1 MAQPPKKKP
10 KLPKDIAT
18 RKDSEVAEL
27 IFGKKVAREL
37 DKQIKNVDSKGV
49 PDFMRK

>member
-1 MAQPPKKKP
+1 MTHPPKKKQ
-10 KLPKDIAT
+10 KIKKDIAT

-27 IFGKKVAREL
+27 IFGKKTAQEL
-37 DKQIKNVDSKGV
+37 AKQIKEADGKGV

>member
-27 IFGKKVAREL
+27 IFGKKVAQEL
-37 DKQIKNVDSKGV
+37 AKQVKESESKGV

>member
-1 MAQPPKKKP
+1 MTHPPKKKP

-18 RKDSEVAEL
+18 RNDHEVAEL
-27 IFGKKVAREL
+27 IFGKKTAQEL
-37 DKQIKNVDSKGV
+37 ENQIKYVDSKGV